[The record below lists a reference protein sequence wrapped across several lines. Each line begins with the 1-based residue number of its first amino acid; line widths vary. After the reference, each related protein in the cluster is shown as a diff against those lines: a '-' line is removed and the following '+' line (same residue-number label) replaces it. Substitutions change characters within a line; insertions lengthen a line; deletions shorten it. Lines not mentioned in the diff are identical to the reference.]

1 MTVPTSNPV
10 YKAVPQLG
18 RLREEVLFGDVWQQ
32 PEMNQR
38 DRSIVTCSV
47 LAALGKTEELA
58 VHLRRAIENGVTA
71 DELRGLVV
79 QVAFYAGC
87 PCAVGAARVGLPIFE
102 AEK

>member
-10 YKAVPQLG
+10 YTAVPQLG

-47 LAALGKTEELA
+47 LAALGKTDELA
-58 VHLRRAIENGVTA
+58 VHLRRAI
-71 DELRGLVV
+71 
-79 QVAFYAGC
+79 
-87 PCAVGAARVGLPIFE
+87 
-102 AEK
+102 